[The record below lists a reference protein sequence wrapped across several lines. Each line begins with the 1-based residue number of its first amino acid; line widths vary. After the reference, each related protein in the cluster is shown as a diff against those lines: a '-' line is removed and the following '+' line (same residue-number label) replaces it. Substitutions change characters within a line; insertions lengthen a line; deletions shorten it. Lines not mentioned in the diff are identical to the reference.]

1 MLHFLERKNEIVIPI
16 DVFPQRINSIE
27 HALCKA
33 IGITFGKKTRSGY
46 RSVKVD
52 LDKCTAEK
60 IASLPVSLICK
71 IDNNFSETPLEKEF
85 DDALLLQKY
94 EYQLRRTDIGPL
106 FNTTEMR
113 PLTWG
118 VSATLIRD
126 EIDRQAEKLRRHGVS
141 TLVGFELEFTFYDK
155 PINGF
160 TKWQEDKSHIIA
172 TLDQQI
178 LAADD
183 AQKQFLILRRDAV
196 KKFTAEQVLMF
207 NLIERNPKTKDI
219 LHPLFGASRDGQGYY
234 DSAGVLELKT
244 IPSDPK
250 TALQNREIIIKELH
264 TMANDYGL
272 ILDQHD
278 SQHINVSYW
287 QGGKNLLDD
296 KHPGFYTTGRKITA
310 AVAQTMFDAMMTLN
324 HPFNLDREL
333 IPLSLNPDREN
344 ILRFSGKRI
353 EIRPGVG
360 GHLLHTEIL
369 LPFVMA
375 AATYALD
382 GKKTKKMHPVKPIR
396 TLELSPS
403 DEKFKI
409 IRHVLEGSI
418 VTNTGYLKPPETYIR
433 ENSNKIAHELNLT
446 DQNDY
451 SGGPA
456 NLLRPDHPLTKWFI
470 RFFLRVK
477 ITEIDG
483 EQLIIWPN
491 STYDRFSFE
500 TIGADI
506 PFKTHE
512 IDTDALKRELSVL
525 ATPKKFVSV
534 RPEDT
539 NLLHSPTKWCPPNM
553 DRLEWDRRLR
563 LARSQPLRK
572 LSSRFKE
579 TLLAQLTQTPSC
591 KFVEDLTSNVISA
604 FAEIVTGD
612 RDNWWQVK
620 MSKPLIKV
628 CEKLGLE
635 HPREYYET
643 SIVCS
648 TPQQRTLYEMAANAL
663 FTQLAEKSGLDSK
676 SCFWGFTH
684 MNANLDVRVS
694 SAFYKAALKPM
705 IDVATKKQHH
715 PAQSFWARRLGCL
728 GFMN

>member
-1 MLHFLERKNEIVIPI
+1 MLHFSERKNEIVIPI
-16 DVFPQRINSIE
+16 DVFPQRINSKE

-46 RSVKVD
+46 RSVKAD
-52 LDKCTAEK
+52 LDICTAEK
-60 IASLPVSLICK
+60 IASLPESLIYK

-85 DDALLLQKY
+85 EDALLLQKY
-94 EYQLRRTDIGPL
+94 AYQLRRTDIGPL
-106 FNTTEMR
+106 FNTSEIR
-113 PLTWG
+113 PITWG
-118 VSATLIRD
+118 VSSTLIRD
-126 EIDRQAEKLRRHGVS
+126 EIDLQAEKLRRHGVS

-155 PINGF
+155 PIKGF
-160 TKWQEDKSHIIA
+160 TKWQEDKTHIIEA
-172 TLDQQI
+172 LDQQI
-178 LAADD
+178 LAADE
-183 AQKQFLILRRDAV
+183 AQKQFLTLRRDAI
-196 KKFTAEQVLMF
+196 KEFTAEQVLMF
-207 NLIERNPKTKDI
+207 NLIERNTKTKDI
-219 LHPLFGASRDGQGYY
+219 LQPLFGASRDGQGYY
-234 DSAGVLELKT
+234 DSVGVLELKT

-250 TALQNREIIIKELH
+250 TALQNRETIIQELSK
-264 TMANDYGL
+264 MANDYGL
-272 ILDQHD
+272 IFDQHS

-296 KHPGFYTTGRKITA
+296 KHPGFNTTGRKITA

-382 GKKTKKMHPVKPIR
+382 GKKTKKIHPVKPIR
-396 TLELSPS
+396 TLELSPG

-418 VTNTGYLKPPETYIR
+418 VTNTGYLKPPENYIR
-433 ENSNKIAHELNLT
+433 SNSYKIAHELKLT
-446 DQNDY
+446 DQEACF
-451 SGGPA
+451 GGPS
-456 NLLRPDHPLTKWFI
+456 NLFRPDHPLTDWFI

-491 STYDRFSFE
+491 SSYGRFSFE
-500 TIGADI
+500 TIGEDNA
-506 PFKTHE
+506 FKTHE
-512 IDTDALKRELSVL
+512 IDTDPLKREFSVR

-563 LARSQPLRK
+563 LTKSQPLRK
-572 LSSRFKE
+572 LSPRFKMA
-579 TLLAQLTQTPSC
+579 LHAQLTRTPSC
-591 KFVEDLTSNVISA
+591 KFVEDLTPNDISI
-604 FAEIVTGD
+604 FAELVTSD
-612 RDNWWQVK
+612 RDNWWK
-620 MSKPLIKV
+620 ERMSKPLIKV
-628 CEKLGLE
+628 CKELGVE
-635 HPREYYET
+635 HPREYYEA
-643 SIVCS
+643 SIPCS
-648 TPQQRTLYEMAANAL
+648 TPQQRTLFEMAANAL
-663 FTQLAEKSGLDSK
+663 FTQLAEKANLGPK
-676 SCFWGFTH
+676 SRFWKFTH
-684 MNANLDVRVS
+684 TNANLDVRVS
-694 SAFYKAALKPM
+694 DVFFEATLKRM
-705 IDVATKKQHH
+705 IDEATKKQH
-715 PAQSFWARRLGCL
+715 PTLTKLLQLLG
-728 GFMN
+728 